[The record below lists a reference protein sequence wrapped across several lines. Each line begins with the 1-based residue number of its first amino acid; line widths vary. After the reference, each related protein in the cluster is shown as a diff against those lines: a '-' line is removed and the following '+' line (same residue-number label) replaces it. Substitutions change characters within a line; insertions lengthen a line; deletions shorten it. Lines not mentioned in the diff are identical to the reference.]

1 MRTLVESILDSDF
14 DVHDEAVFTDQIIP
28 EIRDHTQ
35 LMLQAFLKDMT
46 IKIENGNRI
55 LDVGGKNSFLAIT
68 DEISQILEKY
78 NIHEIRSEGRLTIH
92 TNLTGFNISAPN
104 IKINSYLKDH
114 VYAKCNITCDTLSI
128 GGLDDSSIEC
138 NRCKIKVKTYEINRT
153 PIEFVNSKVIG
164 LNSVQIFLESD
175 LFFAGQRPAVNVGL
189 SVSRVGGAAQTK
201 AMKKAAGSLRL
212 DLAQY
217 REMEIFTQFSSDL
230 DETTKKQLVYGQG
243 LMMLL
248 RQPNSHPFK
257 LHEQVIILVAATAHC
272 MQDVPVDKIPEFR
285 DFMLNKFHV
294 AASPLCLSIDDEGI
308 LSDDAKQEI
317 IDLAKKCQAEFL
329 AENN

>member
-1 MRTLVESILDSDF
+1 
-14 DVHDEAVFTDQIIP
+14 
-28 EIRDHTQ
+28 
-35 LMLQAFLKDMT
+35 
-46 IKIENGNRI
+46 
-55 LDVGGKNSFLAIT
+55 
-68 DEISQILEKY
+68 
-78 NIHEIRSEGRLTIH
+78 
-92 TNLTGFNISAPN
+92 
-104 IKINSYLKDH
+104 
-114 VYAKCNITCDTLSI
+114 
-128 GGLDDSSIEC
+128 
-138 NRCKIKVKTYEINRT
+138 
-153 PIEFVNSKVIG
+153 
-164 LNSVQIFLESD
+164 
-175 LFFAGQRPAVNVGL
+175 
-189 SVSRVGGAAQTK
+189 
-201 AMKKAAGSLRL
+201 
-212 DLAQY
+212 
-217 REMEIFTQFSSDL
+217 MEIFTQFSSDL

-272 MQDVPVDKIPEFR
+272 MQDVPVDKILEFR